1 VLQHLPGLLLHL
13 VRAQAQGH
21 AGIAAGAV
29 EAIDVLAK
37 LEGPPAEGA
46 GRVID
51 GIAVLNAPVEHRDH
65 RLALRDEST
74 VQIDH
79 ALLHASLLWRG
90 PSCASAQRRQSRP
103 AGASAVK
110 AAHIVAEQASW
121 REEVTR

>member
-1 VLQHLPGLLLHL
+1 PGLLRHL
-13 VRAQAQGH
+13 VRVETQRH

-51 GIAVLNAPVEHRDH
+51 GIAVLNAPVEHRGQ
-65 RLALRDEST
+65 RRALRDQGT
-74 VQIDH
+74 VQIND

-110 AAHIVAEQASW
+110 AAHIVAGQACW
-121 REEVTR
+121 AGEGAPHTC